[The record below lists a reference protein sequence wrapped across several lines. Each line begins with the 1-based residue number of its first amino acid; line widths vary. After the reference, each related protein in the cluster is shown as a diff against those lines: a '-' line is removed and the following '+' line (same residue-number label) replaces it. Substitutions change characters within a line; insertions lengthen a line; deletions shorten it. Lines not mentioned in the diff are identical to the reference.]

1 MPAETERKSE
11 RKRKREE
18 KGERVYK
25 ITCIEQIIFGQ
36 KY

>member
-1 MPAETERKSE
+1 MPAETERKRE